1 MPLTNEWIYSLDR
14 ITVSQAGTPRHDNCV
29 RLPVSWKT
37 INNWLDVI
45 QLGPF
50 CFQLLFQFVQV
61 SDACF
66 VHPLSQ
72 YSHMQYCHIPLMP
85 RQWNLAGHQQT
96 QSTSVRLT
104 DVAMLGGTMSG
115 HSCAPWHYRS
125 GELLQTIEWC
135 HCKLHFVRLSAGL
148 YMSEETVWLQPS
160 PGKLCNATRL
170 SVCLSVC

>member
-1 MPLTNEWIYSLDR
+1 
-14 ITVSQAGTPRHDNCV
+14 
-29 RLPVSWKT
+29 
-37 INNWLDVI
+37 
-45 QLGPF
+45 
-50 CFQLLFQFVQV
+50 
-61 SDACF
+61 
-66 VHPLSQ
+66 
-72 YSHMQYCHIPLMP
+72 MQYCHIPLMP

-148 YMSEETVWLQPS
+148 YMSEETVWLLPS

-170 SVCLSVC
+170 SVCLLATFSENHTDWILVKIFITDVYRWKWVSFDS